1 MDEFLLRF
9 ESFIGVNFWTAL
21 FVLLNTIALYLV
33 AKKYLFGPVMQMITD
48 RQNEIDE
55 IYACADRDKDQA
67 AALRAEYEEKLSAA
81 TQTSERMVKEAAA
94 RAQSREEE
102 IVQQAN
108 KEAAAILEKA
118 AADIAQEKKKAIN
131 EAKDEI
137 SGMAMAIA
145 EKVVGRALSEQDQ
158 KQLVDAFIEELG
170 GEV

>member
-1 MDEFLLRF
+1 MIGFF
-9 ESFIGVNFWTAL
+9 EDFIGVNFWTAL
-21 FVLLNTIALYLV
+21 FVLLNTIAIFLV
-33 AKKYLFGPVMQMITD
+33 AKKKLFGPIMKIITD

-55 IYACADRDKDQA
+55 IYACADRDKEQA
-67 AALRAEYEEKLSAA
+67 AALRAEYEEKLSVA
-81 TQTSERMVKEAAA
+81 TQTSDRLVKEAVA

-102 IVQQAN
+102 IIQRAN
-108 KEAAAILEKA
+108 KEATSIRDKA

-145 EKVVGRALSEQDQ
+145 EKVVGRTLNEQDH

-170 GEV
+170 DEV